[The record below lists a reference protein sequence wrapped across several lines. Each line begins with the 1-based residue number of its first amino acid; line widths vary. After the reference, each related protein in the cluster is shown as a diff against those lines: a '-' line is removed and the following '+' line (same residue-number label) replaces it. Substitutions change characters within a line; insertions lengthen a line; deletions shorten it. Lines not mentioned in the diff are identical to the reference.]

1 MKKDS
6 GSIYRLFLML
16 GDAVA
21 IVLSFAAAYFI
32 RTHLDSRPYHFDPN
46 IWEFTLTALLFVP
59 LWWLILAAL
68 GLYRKR
74 IILGRSRSS
83 EFGRLFFASI
93 VGMMAI
99 ITYDFF
105 FQTDLFPVRPVAL
118 WAFVLCFISLTLIRA
133 IIRRIRY
140 LIIVK
145 TNRATKRVIVAG
157 NSENTRD
164 ILEFISNYPEEG
176 YVVVAV
182 VANNQ
187 YIPTEFQKLKRP
199 SLKETLEHTSADII
213 FQTDENKT
221 EYAYSEAVKNHML
234 YYFVPTDATLTSHT
248 GSLELIGDT
257 PAILVKVT
265 PLMGGAR
272 IAKRAVDIIF
282 GGIALILALIP
293 MLIIWLIVK
302 LSDPKHPAFYSEYRL
317 SRYNKKVKIYKFRS
331 MDPEYSGMSPEQAF
345 EKMGRPELGEEYR
358 KNGDYLKDDPRITKI
373 GRALRK
379 TSLDELPQLWNV
391 VKGDISLVGPRALVP
406 GELKNYGDRS
416 LLLSVKSG
424 LTGLAQVSGRR
435 NISFEDRRA
444 LDLYYI
450 QNWSLLRDFQIM
462 LRTITAVLFRK
473 GAK

>member
-93 VGMMAI
+93 VGMMTI

-118 WAFVLCFISLTLIRA
+118 WAFALCFILLALFRA

-140 LIIVK
+140 LIVVK

-176 YVVVAV
+176 YVVIAV

-187 YIPTEFQKLKRP
+187 YIPAEFQKLKRA
-199 SLKETLEHTSADII
+199 SLKEALERTSADVI

-221 EYAYSEAVKNHML
+221 EYAYSEAVKNNML

-282 GGIALILALIP
+282 GSIALIIALIP

-317 SRYNKKVKIYKFRS
+317 SRYNKRVKIYKFRS
-331 MDPEYSGMSPEQAF
+331 MDPEYSGMSPEKAF
-345 EKMGRPELGEEYR
+345 EKMGQPELAGAYR
-358 KNGDYLKDDPRITKI
+358 KNGDCLKDDPRITKI
-373 GRALRK
+373 GRVLRK

>member
-16 GDAVA
+16 GDAAA
-21 IVLSFAAAYFI
+21 IVLSFAVAYFI
-32 RTHLDSRPYHFDPN
+32 RTHLDDRPYHFDPN
-46 IWEFTLTALLFVP
+46 IWEFTWTALLFVP

-83 EFGRLFFASI
+83 EFGRIFFASLI
-93 VGMMAI
+93 GMMTI

-105 FQTDLFPVRPVAL
+105 FRTDLFPVRPVAL
-118 WAFVLCFISLTLIRA
+118 WAFVLCFIALTLFRA
-133 IIRRIRY
+133 IIRWIRY
-140 LIIVK
+140 LIITETK
-145 TNRATKRVIVAG
+145 RATRRVIIIG
-157 NSENTRD
+157 NSKNTEN
-164 ILEFISNYPEEG
+164 LLNFIAASPEEG
-176 YVVVAV
+176 YRVVAV
-182 VANNQ
+182 VANAN
-187 YIPTEFQKLKRP
+187 YIPKEYQHLKKT
-199 SLKETLEHTSADII
+199 SLKEALNHTSADII
-213 FQTDENKT
+213 FQTDEEKT
-221 EYAYSEAVKNHML
+221 ESTYSEAVKNHML
-234 YYFVPTDATLTSHT
+234 YYFVPTDSTITSHI
-248 GSLELIGDT
+248 GSMELIGDT

-282 GGIALILALIP
+282 GTIAFIIALIP

-302 LSDPKHPAFYSEYRL
+302 LSDPKNPAIYSEYRL
-317 SRYNKKVKIYKFRS
+317 SRYNKKVRIYKFRS
-331 MDPEYSGMSPEQAF
+331 MSPEYSGMSPEKAF
-345 EKMGRPELGEEYR
+345 TKMGKPELIEKYR
-358 KNGDYLKDDPRITKI
+358 KNGDFLKDDPRITKI
-373 GRALRK
+373 GRVLRK
-379 TSLDELPQLWNV
+379 TSLDELPQLLNV

-435 NISFEDRRA
+435 DISFEERRA

-462 LRTITAVLFRK
+462 LRTVGAVLFRK